1 MVEELEIT
9 DQVEQ
14 QQDPPTKKRALYDAV
29 SKKYNLGSYEEFEN
43 KLKDPAKRKALYDHV
58 GKEFELGTFQ
68 GLMGVTKSRIKDG
81 LAPIPRGLT

>member
-29 SKKYNLGSYEEFEN
+29 SKKYNLGSYEEFET

-68 GLMGVTKSRIKDG
+68 EFETK
-81 LAPIPRGLT
+81 